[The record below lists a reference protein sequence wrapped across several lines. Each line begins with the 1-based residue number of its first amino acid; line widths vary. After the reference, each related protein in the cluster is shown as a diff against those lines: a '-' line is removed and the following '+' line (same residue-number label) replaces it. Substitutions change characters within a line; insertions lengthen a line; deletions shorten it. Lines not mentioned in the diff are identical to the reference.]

1 MVREKKKSDRI
12 LPSCFIAGGGGG
24 CCIVV
29 TCDGMT
35 HTEEVFCSSFFLCI
49 NMFRCKLGCF

>member
-12 LPSCFIAGGGGG
+12 LPSYFIAGGGG